1 MDDDILASDKGKLA
15 KKITDELIHVCNC
28 KQKRA
33 VHTLGIGA
41 TGVFEASPVARE
53 YCIAKHFQG
62 GTVPVTVRFSNG
74 AGNPERHDGWSDVRG
89 LAVRFHLDGDR
100 DGQEATDLIA
110 MTLPLFFTRT
120 GEEFYEFILAGRPA
134 PCFRQSPWRKILDYL
149 AMKIPMPD
157 PYPGQEKR
165 PDEGAIQ
172 YADGVKSKLVDT
184 PSGEVNLQVSDT
196 SAKSAQLGVLL
207 ASAIGAP
214 ESYVMAT
221 YAAVHTFIVTAPAPD
236 SNQASDGVRRWVRFA
251 WEPVDGVLKKR
262 PRDWPHHDP
271 AAPPEDDYLD
281 QALRD
286 RIERGPARFE
296 LIMTIGE
303 IGDDFNDPT
312 RPWPPHRVRV
322 IMGKLILDKVP
333 DEQEQDERIEKMNFN
348 PLHLTE
354 GIAPSDDPVLA
365 LRGISYWYSSN
376 QRGGLTCPF
385 SRM

>member
-1 MDDDILASDKGKLA
+1 
-15 KKITDELIHVCNC
+15 
-28 KQKRA
+28 
-33 VHTLGIGA
+33 
-41 TGVFEASPVARE
+41 
-53 YCIAKHFQG
+53 
-62 GTVPVTVRFSNG
+62 
-74 AGNPERHDGWSDVRG
+74 
-89 LAVRFHLDGDR
+89 
-100 DGQEATDLIA
+100 
-110 MTLPLFFTRT
+110 
-120 GEEFYEFILAGRPA
+120 
-134 PCFRQSPWRKILDYL
+134 
-149 AMKIPMPD
+149 
-157 PYPGQEKR
+157 
-165 PDEGAIQ
+165 
-172 YADGVKSKLVDT
+172 
-184 PSGEVNLQVSDT
+184 
-196 SAKSAQLGVLL
+196 VLL

-236 SNQASDGVRRWVRFA
+236 SNPASEGVRRWVRFA

-271 AAPPEDDYLD
+271 AEPPEVDYLN
-281 QALRD
+281 QRLKD

-303 IGDDFNDPT
+303 VGDDFNDPT